1 MKEIYVVI
9 GFFLAVGTNGYE
21 CNRCRYLPPKGTAGF
36 ARSRVRRVPLP
47 PASTMP
53 NTRVRTV
60 PSDADADALLGGYVL
75 SHPAL
80 SGTVL
85 RHDAIKGRG
94 GVLSC

>member
-60 PSDADADALLGGYVL
+60 PSDADADAR
-75 SHPAL
+75 
-80 SGTVL
+80 SGVMFSAT
-85 RHDAIKGRG
+85 RPSQDSSAARCYQRSRRG
-94 GVLSC
+94 S